1 MPRIRSALSIV
12 CAKDHIYEVSF
23 IHYSASETGEELGKG
38 ELVRSSYS
46 WLQNWPPFHTLSF
59 SLRTRGPCL
68 AQPYMANFIYA
79 SLRDGR

>member
-38 ELVRSSYS
+38 ELVRSI
-46 WLQNWPPFHTLSF
+46 LQLAAKLAALPHSF
-59 SLRTRGPCL
+59 ILTQDQGPL
-68 AQPYMANFIYA
+68 PRATVY
-79 SLRDGR
+79 G